1 MGVSMSIVREQL
13 ADLLPETDPGAC
25 VERHEDERVGSEI
38 FPEAVVEESIW
49 VKFLSWSRK
58 VSKCLFR

>member
-1 MGVSMSIVREQL
+1 MRIVREQL

-49 VKFLSWSRK
+49 VEFLS
-58 VSKCLFR
+58 